1 MWIMAHVE
9 CGCPSLLFGV
19 VLGLLTLLF
28 LRPSPVPGCDLIYLF
43 LTLSLAFSFQADAIK
58 IYGQVVWG
66 SAFWLVIGRRVMA
79 ISFRRLGLD
88 SSSELK
94 ADDRDFINYC

>member
-1 MWIMAHVE
+1 MVFPVA
-9 CGCPSLLFGV
+9 LFGV

-43 LTLSLAFSFQADAIK
+43 LTLSLAFSYQADAIK

-66 SAFWLVIGRRVMA
+66 SVFWLVIGRRIMA
-79 ISFRRLGLD
+79 LSFRQLGLD
-88 SSSELK
+88 SSNELK
-94 ADDRDFINYC
+94 AETGTSLTPVEVSPQA

>member
-1 MWIMAHVE
+1 M
-9 CGCPSLLFGV
+9 
-19 VLGLLTLLF
+19 LF

-66 SAFWLVIGRRVMA
+66 SAFWLVIGRRIMA
-79 ISFRRLGLD
+79 LSFRQLGLD
-88 SSSELK
+88 SSNELK
-94 ADDRDFINYC
+94 AETGTSLTPVEVSPQA